1 MASDAQLYKANLE
14 AARSVVEAGSPDG
27 SATRLKAHATVLRAC
42 SLGQGLGETETIEYI
57 ANALADICLAVT
69 GDRHACEQLLA
80 MADVFAAQSH
90 ADQFSSN
97 DDTATI
103 DMQRVLRIR
112 SIVWQEAE
120 NMLRQVAA
128 GENK

>member
-27 SATRLKAHATVLRAC
+27 SATRLKAHGIVLRSC
-42 SLGQGLGETETIEYI
+42 SLGQGLGETETVEYI
-57 ANALADICLAVT
+57 AGALADICLAVT
-69 GDRHACEQLLA
+69 DERHACEQLLA

-90 ADQFSSN
+90 ADQVSSN
-97 DDTATI
+97 VDTV

-128 GENK
+128 GENKK